1 MPSMM
6 QLMQKLS
13 EIEVPMT
20 THAALRPLHSD
31 ADYETALAEYE
42 GYFDEEPRPGTE
54 AADRFEVLGVLLAK
68 YEESRYP
75 LAPDDPVD
83 ALALVMEAK
92 GKNQSDLATLIGAP
106 RASEI
111 LRRKRAL
118 SIEHIRKIRAEWGV
132 PADVLI

>member
-42 GYFDEEPRPGTE
+42 GYFDKEPRPGTE
-54 AADRFEVLGVLLAK
+54 AADRFEVLGLLLAK
-68 YEESRYP
+68 YEESHC
-75 LAPDDPVD
+75 AP
-83 ALALVMEAK
+83 AWTSANGRSQMSLMETSVLFGYAH
-92 GKNQSDLATLIGAP
+92 GQPGAWE
-106 RASEI
+106 AI
-111 LRRKRAL
+111 C
-118 SIEHIRKIRAEWGV
+118 
-132 PADVLI
+132 